1 MTDIIQPKQRVYVMF
16 GTEGVV
22 SDGARE
28 CCAASGTAIYN
39 SGLANE
45 FLVNPTVEPHP
56 KAWKEALSR
65 PWVDLWV
72 VGRPLVRKAGD
83 YAALHWI
90 TRNRPVV
97 LQTVRED
104 PLNPEVYKPLQE
116 LFDQKQAEF
125 KKSGLWDQHNGG
137 KDKKDPN
144 GFYEG
149 GRYALQRAD
158 MRTWYGLTRPFSG
171 AVQTLRQLGRTRR
184 FGPDGQLL
192 AGFQPAF
199 GTSKDEPT
207 AFLQCKAW
215 ANDPELMESSE
226 VDLLPTE
233 RCIIAPYYFMGI
245 LNVPSG
251 SKVDQARAVAGL
263 AHEAHGNVIL
273 VNDQYSAKELD
284 GLTDAGFA
292 TVFLEGGYAF
302 PIEKAA
308 MHADRRV
315 VCATRETLARTLGEV
330 AQKRGLAESG
340 SYPVFPALTE
350 DDLIPPWART
360 DAFREKLLSLDGQ

>member
-1 MTDIIQPKQRVYVMF
+1 MTAEVVQPKQRVYVMF

-28 CCAASGTAIYN
+28 CCAASGTALYN
-39 SGLANE
+39 AGLASE
-45 FLVNPTVEPHP
+45 FLAEQVDPNPE
-56 KAWKEALSR
+56 AWKNALQN
-65 PWVDLWV
+65 PWVDCWL

-90 TRNRPVV
+90 TKNRPDV
-97 LQTVRED
+97 LEAVRAD
-104 PLNPEVYKPLQE
+104 PLNPESYKSLNE
-116 LFDQKQAEF
+116 LFDQKQAEL
-125 KKSGLWDQHNGG
+125 KQSGLWAQHDNT
-137 KDKKDPN
+137 KDPK

-149 GRYALQRAD
+149 GRYALQRSD
-158 MRTWYGLTRPFSG
+158 MKTWYGLTRPFTG
-171 AVQTLRQLGRTRR
+171 AVQTLRQLARTRK

-215 ANDPELMESSE
+215 SNDPELMEPGE
-226 VDLLPTE
+226 VDLFPTE
-233 RCIIAPYYFMGI
+233 HCLIVPYYFMGKET
-245 LNVPSG
+245 VPSR
-251 SKVDQARAVAGL
+251 SKVDQAKAVAGL

-273 VNDQYSAKELD
+273 VNDQYSAEELD
-284 GLTDAGFA
+284 KLSDAGFGII
-292 TVFLEGGYAF
+292 FLEGGYAF

-308 MHADRRV
+308 MQADRRV
-315 VCATRETLARTLGEV
+315 RCATRENLVEVISEV
-330 AQKRGLAESG
+330 AKRRGLAQSS

-350 DDLIPPWART
+350 DELIPPWAKS
-360 DAFREKLLSLDGQ
+360 DEFRNRLLSLV